1 MKTLDIGFHKIMYLL
16 HTKRSQISQVF
27 LNKKRERKK
36 GFHLM
41 NVFIWNGT
49 QRKPPTALKHVV
61 GVLAVVFCRVLPLH
75 SQSITKCNGESV
87 LFVARMG
94 RVDVFSHS
102 SLKMKDLYSFPYN
115 LCNYRFV
122 GLFYLSFIYIF
133 SKFNIYSFI
142 HCSVA

>member
-1 MKTLDIGFHKIMYLL
+1 
-16 HTKRSQISQVF
+16 
-27 LNKKRERKK
+27 
-36 GFHLM
+36 M

-49 QRKPPTALKHVV
+49 HPPTVLKHVV
-61 GVLAVVFCRVLPLH
+61 GVLAVLFCWVLPLH

-102 SLKMKDLYSFPYN
+102 SLKMKDLYCFAYN

-133 SKFNIYSFI
+133 SISIFTPLFIVHISNLISFDKKLCEKCFNKRTIMFSLKVVEI
-142 HCSVA
+142 N